1 MATRLTP
8 YEKETI
14 ILTNEG
20 DTEFTFDTFNEKYK
34 RKLAALCENYP
45 AYCRVKRDRSD
56 GSISYFIS
64 KECISIHFTAQYSG
78 ERRQKSREQAKK
90 NGLTGSNGKRA
101 S

>member
-1 MATRLTP
+1 MATKLTP

-45 AYCRVKRDRSD
+45 AHCRIKCTRND

-64 KECISIHFTAQYSG
+64 KECISIHFTAPYSE

-90 NGLTGSNGKRA
+90 NGLTGGNSNRA